1 MSSFC
6 ILKLCSISPS
16 YWMGTS
22 NYWNIPV
29 KQHFCYS
36 PFVRF
41 IHSSCSA
48 MAHNCLRRPVF
59 SFGCNLTFSDK
70 ATVAVQGCLL
80 HHSILSMMLTITWCF
95 RAYNPSMACTC
106 LRRPVFSFGCNLTFS
121 DMATVAVQGCL
132 VHHSILSMMLTIT
145 GCFRAYNPFLLITF
159 WAWSWSS
166 SRSRVSFSMP
176 DRILLAIHVY
186 PFIIILNAK
195 YIIL

>member
-6 ILKLCSISPS
+6 ILKLCSTSPS

-22 NYWNIPV
+22 NYSIFLLNSTLI
-29 KQHFCYS
+29 CYN

-48 MAHNCLRRPVF
+48 MARNF
-59 SFGCNLTFSDK
+59 
-70 ATVAVQGCLL
+70 
-80 HHSILSMMLTITWCF
+80 
-95 RAYNPSMACTC
+95 

-132 VHHSILSMMLTIT
+132 LHHSILSMMLTIT
-145 GCFRAYNPFLLITF
+145 GCFRAYNPFLFIIF

-166 SRSRVSFSMP
+166 SRSGVSFSMP

-186 PFIIILNAK
+186 PFIII
-195 YIIL
+195 